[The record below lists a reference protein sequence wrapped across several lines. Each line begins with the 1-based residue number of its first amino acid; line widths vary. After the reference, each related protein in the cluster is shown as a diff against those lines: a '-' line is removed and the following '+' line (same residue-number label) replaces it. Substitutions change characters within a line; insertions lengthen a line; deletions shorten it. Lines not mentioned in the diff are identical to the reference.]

1 VRETDDG
8 GVAIGAM
15 TRTHELEVAPLLA
28 ARWPLAAAAAPY
40 IGHRQIRNR
49 GTIGGSIAHADPAA
63 ELPAVA
69 LASRVTLVA
78 RGPRGSREIA
88 AADFFQTY
96 FTTSLEFDEILT
108 EIRIPPPAPRF
119 GAAFVEVS
127 RRHGDFALVGA
138 AATVTLDGAGCADAR
153 VALVGVADTP
163 VDVPGAAEILRGK
176 AVTEETAREVGAEA
190 SAAIDPGSDLHAS
203 GSYRK
208 QVAAVVTRRALLQA
222 AERAAAA

>member
-1 VRETDDG
+1 
-8 GVAIGAM
+8 
-15 TRTHELEVAPLLA
+15 LEAEPLLA
-28 ARWPLAAAAAPY
+28 ARWPLASAAAPY

-69 LASRVTLVA
+69 LASRATLVA

-96 FTTSLEFDEILT
+96 FTTALEFDEILA
-108 EIRIPPPAPRF
+108 EIRLPAPAPRS

-138 AATVTLDGAGCADAR
+138 AATVTLNGDGCADAR

-163 VDVPGAAEILRGK
+163 VDVTRAAEILRGN
-176 AVTEETAREVGAEA
+176 AITEEAAREVGAEA
-190 SAAIDPGSDLHAS
+190 SASIDPGSDLHAS
-203 GSYRK
+203 AAYRK

-222 AERAAAA
+222 AVRAATA